1 MSEEIRIKINA
12 LNEQLEEC
20 MDPTTFVLNQE
31 AAAIFKQIEALRK
44 QCQHSFEGK
53 ECIYCGWRES
63 E

>member
-1 MSEEIRIKINA
+1 MSKEIKTKIDA
-12 LNEQLEEC
+12 LNTEAEQL

-31 AAAIFKQIEALRK
+31 AATIFKQIESLRK